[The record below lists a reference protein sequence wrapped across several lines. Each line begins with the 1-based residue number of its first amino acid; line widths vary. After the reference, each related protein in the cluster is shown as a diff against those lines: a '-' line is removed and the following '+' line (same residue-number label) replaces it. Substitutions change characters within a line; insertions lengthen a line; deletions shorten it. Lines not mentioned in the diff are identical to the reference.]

1 MQFNFLLNH
10 KLPILLGAFWLV
22 LFFTGLFSY
31 QGTVFVYVLFSMLFL
46 LMLLSGIYRQVS
58 YGYLFL
64 VVFLWLGFWFKL
76 TASYLLSGGK
86 AFVFEES
93 IGSFNGS
100 LSAWDEVLWVAIC
113 ASLGVILGRF
123 IYGFF
128 GPKSCYD
135 NTRVRAPAWYPSV
148 RIWLWAI
155 VMLAAAGVAIFN
167 VAYGIHQIGMVPKTI
182 LPWPLN
188 ALIAWMLNIGFALA
202 IAVLIWW
209 DMAAKKG
216 VAVQLCAM
224 LAEGFASSA
233 SVISRSMFVF
243 HVVPQLFVF
252 SRRNEVLRAYSTRTI
267 ILFFIAF
274 MTLLLSSIAVV
285 SIVRDFQYAVSQPVS
300 LAETPIITSEL
311 SEEKNP
317 KPNKPEDITTSEE
330 AASNVPSSFRLRL
343 IHQLLVNRWVGMEG
357 VMAVSS
363 YQIKEPALLWEMLV
377 EKREAGKVSAYQRI
391 SNSSYQRADANHQF
405 ATLPG
410 AAAFFFYS
418 GSFVVVI
425 LCMAI
430 LILLMLVLEK
440 GLFVLT
446 KNPLFCSLFGMTA
459 ANTIAQFGVTP
470 RQDIPYFLMIILSA
484 LFICI
489 VQFRDM
495 KASRH
500 SV

>member
-1 MQFNFLLNH
+1 
-10 KLPILLGAFWLV
+10 
-22 LFFTGLFSY
+22 
-31 QGTVFVYVLFSMLFL
+31 
-46 LMLLSGIYRQVS
+46 
-58 YGYLFL
+58 
-64 VVFLWLGFWFKL
+64 
-76 TASYLLSGGK
+76 
-86 AFVFEES
+86 
-93 IGSFNGS
+93 
-100 LSAWDEVLWVAIC
+100 
-113 ASLGVILGRF
+113 
-123 IYGFF
+123 
-128 GPKSCYD
+128 
-135 NTRVRAPAWYPSV
+135 
-148 RIWLWAI
+148 
-155 VMLAAAGVAIFN
+155 MLAAAGVAIFN